1 MANEITVNV
10 SLQLTKGSL
19 QYSQIPGSISVTMTG
34 VIAAGGTQTT
44 ATGNG
49 VALVLPAAF
58 TTTNLGYAYFRNTS
72 TVGNIRIGTGTSS
85 FVPFMELLPGETSVL
100 RLCSSTATTVT
111 CNATTGTPVL
121 QYWIAAL

>member
-10 SLQLTKGSL
+10 SLQVTKGSL
-19 QYSQIPGSISVTMTG
+19 QHSQIPGSISVTMTG
-34 VIAAGGTQTT
+34 VTAAGGTHTT
-44 ATGNG
+44 ATGDG
-49 VALVLPAAF
+49 VAISVPSL
-58 TTTNLGYAYFRNTS
+58 TTTTKGYAYFRNTS
-72 TVGNIRIGTGTSS
+72 TVGNIRIGTGTTT
-85 FVPFMELLPGETSVL
+85 FVPFMELLPGETAVL

>member
-10 SLQLTKGSL
+10 SLQVTKGSL

-34 VIAAGGTQTT
+34 VVAAGGTQTT
-44 ATGNG
+44 ATGSG
-49 VALVLPAAF
+49 VAISVPSL
-58 TTTNLGYAYFRNTS
+58 TTTTQGYAYFRNTS
-72 TVGNIRIGTGTSS
+72 TVGNIRIGTGTTT
-85 FVPFMELLPGETSVL
+85 FVPFMELLPGETAVL